1 MAANTAQATPSS
13 SWSYGAAGDA
23 QVHENPEWEKAR
35 LALASINKSQNSA
48 KSAQANRTT
57 AEAGQ
62 FQPTVSDSTAMPQ
75 QQPQQP
81 QQPQP
86 PQQQQQQQ
94 QQQYYPWYQ
103 QTQQHYPGYTYPY
116 NYYYPMGPYGAAY
129 PPNQYGVPPGPYPGP
144 PNSNGQPPP
153 VPGMEDQSS
162 NYPPQPQPPPPTTPQ
177 PPQSPTTS
185 DKPPPPPPPPIPPQ
199 SNSQFPPPPSPSSY
213 SANNSMPY
221 PPNDPNQMQMYNHS
235 QTRPNYGQGFQ
246 GQNTYQPS
254 QNNPQ
259 HQQQPGQYL
268 PGLCRGDNKNQ
279 KQGQQLWH
287 RMKQSPGTASVKF
300 NISKRPYQVQ
310 CGPVSNQAFPPGEQP
325 SGLNPSP
332 SSPASATSAPQGAQT
347 RPQDWPQAMKEYVQ
361 RCFTAC
367 ETEEDKDRTEKVLKE
382 VLQDRLK
389 DGSAYTIDWNREPL
403 PELKAKQS
411 RWESIQPQRASDGSI
426 CRGGSTAAAASRGRG
441 GGHRLGHYRNIF
453 SQRSPSSSSSHSSS
467 RSPSPSHGRH
477 RDRSNQRHRRSDS
490 GSQSD
495 SSISSDLRPQL
506 SRRSQR
512 GARGRGNDRDRGRGG
527 GERGR
532 GRGGKANRGR
542 RNMEDANAAV
552 GKKRKGGNAG
562 LDFHDPNRE
571 AKKQSRA
578 ARFHKQLRSEP
589 LVLSIHSLDLPDGTQ
604 EGLSWEDC
612 PIVGTCQDITKHYLR
627 LTCAPD
633 PSTVRPVSV
642 LRRSLQ
648 AVKTHWKTH
657 QDYTYACEQMKSIR
671 QDLTVQGVRTDF
683 TVEVYECHARIALE
697 KGDHEEFNQC
707 QTQLKALYKDHPS
720 ENIGEFTAYRLL
732 YYIFTKNSG
741 DLTTEL
747 VYITPTLR
755 ADVCVAHAL
764 ALRAAWALGNFRRFF
779 KLYLEAPRMA
789 SYLIDKFVERERKA
803 ALRAIVKTFRPYVPV
818 QYVQSSLGFPCLDSC
833 MTFLNGLGVSFTPAD
848 PEKIDCKTSTA
859 ALAAS

>member
-1 MAANTAQATPSS
+1 YLMSGQASHPQANGNMGNFSS
-13 SWSYGAAGDA
+13 GDG

-35 LALASINKSQNSA
+35 QALASINKSQSSA
-48 KSAQANRTT
+48 KTAQ
-57 AEAGQ
+57 AGQ
-62 FQPTVSDSTAMPQ
+62 FQPAVTDSAAI
-75 QQPQQP
+75 
-81 QQPQP
+81 
-86 PQQQQQQQ
+86 QQQQQQQ
-94 QQQYYPWYQ
+94 PQQYYPWYQ

-116 NYYYPMGPYGAAY
+116 NYYYPVGP
-129 PPNQYGVPPGPYPGP
+129 
-144 PNSNGQPPP
+144 PPP
-153 VPGMEDQSS
+153 VPGMEDQSTG
-162 NYPPQPQPPPPTTPQ
+162 YPSQSQPPPPATPQ
-177 PPQSPTTS
+177 QPQSPTTS
-185 DKPPPPPPPPIPPQ
+185 EKPPPPPPPPIPPPP
-199 SNSQFPPPPSPSSY
+199 NSQYPPPPSQNAY
-213 SANNSMPY
+213 SANNSMQY
-221 PPNDPNQMQMYNHS
+221 PHGDPNQMQAYNHS
-235 QTRPNYGQGFQ
+235 QGRPNYGQGFQ
-246 GQNTYQPS
+246 AQHTYQPS
-254 QNNPQ
+254 QNTS
-259 HQQQPGQYL
+259 QQPGQYV
-268 PGLCRGDNKNQ
+268 PGLGRGEANKNKNQ

-287 RMKQSPGTASVKF
+287 RMKQAPGTSSVKF
-300 NISKRPYQVQ
+300 NIHKRPYQVQ
-310 CGPVSNQAFPPGEQP
+310 CSSMSNQSFPPGEQP
-325 SGLNPSP
+325 SGLNPTPSSP
-332 SSPASATSAPQGAQT
+332 SSASAAPGGAQT

-389 DGSAYTIDWNREPL
+389 DGSAYTIDWTHEPL
-403 PELKAKQS
+403 PELKVKQS
-411 RWESIQPQRASDGSI
+411 RWESVASQRSSDGSI
-426 CRGGSTAAAASRGRG
+426 SRGGSAVVASPRGRG
-441 GGHRLGHYRNIF
+441 GAHRLGHYRNIF
-453 SQRSPSSSSSHSSS
+453 SQRSPSSSSSRSSS
-467 RSPSPSHGRH
+467 RSPSPSHGRN

-512 GARGRGNDRDRGRGG
+512 GGRGRGNDRDRGRGG
-527 GERGR
+527 GVRGR

-542 RNMEDANAAV
+542 RNMDDSNPAV

-589 LVLSIHSLDLPDGTQ
+589 LVLSINSLDLPDGTQ

-612 PIVGTCQDITKHYLR
+612 PIVGTCQDITKSYLR

-633 PSTVRPVSV
+633 PSTVRPVHV
-642 LRRSLQ
+642 LRKSLQ
-648 AVKTHWKTH
+648 AVKIHWKTH
-657 QDYTYACEQMKSIR
+657 HDYTYACEQMKSIR

-707 QTQLKALYKDHPS
+707 QTQLKALYKDNPS

-747 VYITPTLR
+747 VYLTPALR

-764 ALRAAWALGNFRRFF
+764 ALRAAWALGNYRRFF
-779 KLYLEAPRMA
+779 KLYKEAPRMA
-789 SYLIDKFVERERKA
+789 SYLIDKFVERERKV
-803 ALRAIVKTFRPYVPV
+803 ALRAIAKTFRPDLPV
-818 QYVQSSLGFPCLDSC
+818 QYVQSNLGFSCLDSC
-833 MTFLNGLGVSFTPAD
+833 MAFLTGLGVTFYPCD
-848 PEKIDCKTSTA
+848 PQKIDCKTSTA

>member
-1 MAANTAQATPSS
+1 MAANTTQANPTAN
-13 SWSYGAAGDA
+13 WSYGAAGDG

-35 LALASINKSQNSA
+35 QALASISKSQSSA
-48 KSAQANRTT
+48 KTT
-57 AEAGQ
+57 QAGQ
-62 FQPTVSDSTAMPQ
+62 FQPAVTDSSGV
-75 QQPQQP
+75 
-81 QQPQP
+81 
-86 PQQQQQQQ
+86 QQ

-116 NYYYPMGPYGAAY
+116 NYYYPMAP
-129 PPNQYGVPPGPYPGP
+129 
-144 PNSNGQPPP
+144 PPP
-153 VPGMEDQSS
+153 VPGMEDQSPT
-162 NYPPQPQPPPPTTPQ
+162 YPSQPQPPPPATPQ

-185 DKPPPPPPPPIPPQ
+185 EKPPPPPPPPIPPPP
-199 SNSQFPPPPSPSSY
+199 NSQYPPPPSQNAY
-213 SANNSMPY
+213 SNNTSMPY
-221 PPNDPNQMQMYNHS
+221 PPGDPNQMQVYNHS
-235 QTRPNYGQGFQ
+235 QGRPNYGQGFQ
-246 GQNTYQPS
+246 AQNSYQPS
-254 QNNPQ
+254 QNNTQ
-259 HQQQPGQYL
+259 QQQPGQYL
-268 PGLCRGDNKNQ
+268 PGLGRAEANKNKNQ

-287 RMKQSPGTASVKF
+287 RMKQSPGTAAVKF
-300 NISKRPYQVQ
+300 NIPKRPYQVQ
-310 CGPVSNQAFPPGEQP
+310 CSPVSSQTFPPGEQP
-325 SGLNPSP
+325 SGLNPTP
-332 SSPASATSAPQGAQT
+332 SSPATASAAPAGAQT

-389 DGSAYTIDWNREPL
+389 DGSAYTIDWTREPL
-403 PELKAKQS
+403 PELKVKQS
-411 RWESIQPQRASDGSI
+411 RWEAVPHQRASDSSI
-426 CRGGSTAAAASRGRG
+426 SRGGSTVAAASRGRG
-441 GGHRLGHYRNIF
+441 GGHRLGNYRNIF
-453 SQRSPSSSSSHSSS
+453 SQRSPSSSSSRSSS
-467 RSPSPSHGRH
+467 HSPSPSPSHGRN

-490 GSQSD
+490 GSHSD
-495 SSISSDLRPQL
+495 SSMSSDLRPQL
-506 SRRSQR
+506 SRRNQK

-542 RNMEDANAAV
+542 RNMEDSNTAV

-589 LVLSIHSLDLPDGTQ
+589 LVLSINALDLPDGTQ

-612 PIVGTCQDITKHYLR
+612 PIVGTCQDITKSYLR

-633 PSTVRPVSV
+633 PSTVRPVPV
-642 LRRSLQ
+642 LRKSLQ
-648 AVKTHWKTH
+648 AVKSHWKTH

-671 QDLTVQGVRTDF
+671 QDLTVQGIRTDF

-707 QTQLKALYKDHPS
+707 QTQLKALYKDNPS
-720 ENIGEFTAYRLL
+720 ENIGEFTAYRLM

-747 VYITPTLR
+747 VYLTPALR
-755 ADVCVAHAL
+755 ADQCVAHAL
-764 ALRAAWALGNFRRFF
+764 ALRAAWALGNYRRFF

-789 SYLIDKFVERERKA
+789 SYLIDKFVERERKI
-803 ALRAIVKTFRPYVPV
+803 ALRAIVKTFRPDLPV
-818 QYVQSSLGFPCLDSC
+818 EYVQSTLGFPCLDSC
-833 MTFLNGLGVSFTPAD
+833 MTFLTGLGVTFIPSD
-848 PEKIDCKTSTA
+848 PQKIDCKSSISLTPTH
-859 ALAAS
+859 

>member
-1 MAANTAQATPSS
+1 MAANTTQATPATN
-13 SWSYGAAGDA
+13 WSYGATGDG

-35 LALASINKSQNSA
+35 QALASINKSQSA
-48 KSAQANRTT
+48 AKTTQANRTT
-57 AEAGQ
+57 AE
-62 FQPTVSDSTAMPQ
+62 
-75 QQPQQP
+75 
-81 QQPQP
+81 
-86 PQQQQQQQ
+86 
-94 QQQYYPWYQ
+94 
-103 QTQQHYPGYTYPY
+103 
-116 NYYYPMGPYGAAY
+116 
-129 PPNQYGVPPGPYPGP
+129 
-144 PNSNGQPPP
+144 PPP
-153 VPGMEDQSS
+153 VPGMEDQSPS
-162 NYPPQPQPPPPTTPQ
+162 YPSQPQPPPPATPQ

-185 DKPPPPPPPPIPPQ
+185 EKPPPPPPPPIPPPP
-199 SNSQFPPPPSPSSY
+199 NSQYPPPPSQNAY

-221 PPNDPNQMQMYNHS
+221 PPGDPNQMQVYNHS
-235 QTRPNYGQGFQ
+235 QGRPNYGQGFQ
-246 GQNTYQPS
+246 AQNTYQPS
-254 QNNPQ
+254 QNTS
-259 HQQQPGQYL
+259 QQTSQYV
-268 PGLCRGDNKNQ
+268 PGLGRGEANKTKNQ

-287 RMKQSPGTASVKF
+287 RMKQAPGTAAVKF
-300 NISKRPYQVQ
+300 NIPKRPYQVQ
-310 CGPVSNQAFPPGEQP
+310 CSPVSNQAFPPGEQP
-325 SGLNPSP
+325 SGLNPAP
-332 SSPASATSAPQGAQT
+332 SSPATASAAPGGAQT

-389 DGSAYTIDWNREPL
+389 DGSAYTIDWTREPL
-403 PELKAKQS
+403 PELKVKQS
-411 RWESIQPQRASDGSI
+411 RWEAVPPQRTSDNSI
-426 CRGGSTAAAASRGRG
+426 SRGGSTAAAASRGRG

-453 SQRSPSSSSSHSSS
+453 SQRSPSSSSSRSSS

-506 SRRSQR
+506 SRRNQK
-512 GARGRGNDRDRGRGG
+512 GGRGRGNDRDRGRGG

-542 RNMEDANAAV
+542 RNMDESNV
-552 GKKRKGGNAG
+552 GKKRKGGSAG

-589 LVLSIHSLDLPDGTQ
+589 LVLSINALDLPDGTQ

-612 PIVGTCQDITKHYLR
+612 PIVGTCQDITKPYLR

-633 PSTVRPVSV
+633 PSTVRPVHV
-642 LRRSLQ
+642 LRKSLQ
-648 AVKTHWKTH
+648 AVKAHWKNN
-657 QDYTYACEQMKSIR
+657 QDYAYACEQMKSIR

-707 QTQLKALYKDHPS
+707 QTQLKALYKDNPS

-747 VYITPTLR
+747 VYLTPALR
-755 ADVCVAHAL
+755 ADECVAHAL
-764 ALRAAWALGNFRRFF
+764 ALRAAWALGNYRRFF

-789 SYLIDKFVERERKA
+789 SYLIDKFVERERKI
-803 ALRAIVKTFRPYVPV
+803 ALRAIVKTFRPDLPV
-818 QYVQSSLGFPCLDSC
+818 QYVQSTLGFPCLDSC
-833 MTFLNGLGVSFTPAD
+833 MAFLTGLGVTFTPSD
-848 PEKIDCKTSTA
+848 PQKIDCKTSTA
-859 ALAAS
+859 SLAAS

>member
-1 MAANTAQATPSS
+1 MAANTTQATPTTN
-13 SWSYGAAGDA
+13 WSYSAAGDG

-35 LALASINKSQNSA
+35 QALASINKSQSQSTA
-48 KSAQANRTT
+48 KTTQANRTT

-62 FQPTVSDSTAMPQ
+62 FQPAVTDSTAIQQQ
-75 QQPQQP
+75 QQPQH
-81 QQPQP
+81 
-86 PQQQQQQQ
+86 QQQQQQ

-129 PPNQYGVPPGPYPGP
+129 PPNQYGVPAGGSYPGTP
-144 PNSNGQPPP
+144 TSNGQPPP
-153 VPGMEDQSS
+153 VPGMEDQSP
-162 NYPPQPQPPPPTTPQ
+162 NYPSQPQPPPPSTPQ

-185 DKPPPPPPPPIPPQ
+185 EKPPPPPPPPIPP
-199 SNSQFPPPPSPSSY
+199 SPNSQYPAHPSQNSY
-213 SANNSMPY
+213 SATNSMQY
-221 PPNDPNQMQMYNHS
+221 PPGDPNQMQVYNHS
-235 QTRPNYGQGFQ
+235 QGRPNYGQGFQ
-246 GQNTYQPS
+246 AQNTYQPS
-254 QNNPQ
+254 QNTS
-259 HQQQPGQYL
+259 QQQQQSGQYV
-268 PGLCRGDNKNQ
+268 PGLGRGDNKNKNQ

-287 RMKQSPGTASVKF
+287 RMKQAPGTASVKF
-300 NISKRPYQVQ
+300 NIHKRPYQVQ
-310 CGPVSNQAFPPGEQP
+310 SNQTFPPGEQP
-325 SGLNPSP
+325 SGLNPTP
-332 SSPASATSAPQGAQT
+332 SSPASTSGAPGGAQT

-389 DGSAYTIDWNREPL
+389 DGSAYTIDWTREPL
-403 PELKAKQS
+403 PELKVKQS
-411 RWESIQPQRASDGSI
+411 RWESVPSQRSSDGSVS
-426 CRGGSTAAAASRGRG
+426 RGGSTAAAASRGRG
-441 GGHRLGHYRNIF
+441 AGHRLGHYRNIF
-453 SQRSPSSSSSHSSS
+453 SQRSPSSSSSNSSS

-532 GRGGKANRGR
+532 GRGKANRGR
-542 RNMEDANAAV
+542 RNMEDSNATV

-589 LVLSIHSLDLPDGTQ
+589 LVLSINSLDLPDGSQ
-604 EGLSWEDC
+604 EGISWEDC
-612 PIVGTCQDITKHYLR
+612 PIVGTCQDITKSYLR

-633 PSTVRPVSV
+633 ASTVRPVQV
-642 LRRSLQ
+642 LRKSLQ
-648 AVKTHWKTH
+648 AVKAHWQTH
-657 QDYTYACEQMKSIR
+657 QDYVYACEQMKSIR
-671 QDLTVQGVRTDF
+671 QDLTVQGVRTEF

-707 QTQLKALYKDHPS
+707 QTQLKALYKDNPS
-720 ENIGEFTAYRLL
+720 DNIGEFTAYRLL

-747 VYITPTLR
+747 VYLTPALR

-789 SYLIDKFVERERKA
+789 SYLIDKFVERERKI
-803 ALRAIVKTFRPYVPV
+803 ALRAIFKTFRPDLPV
-818 QYVQSSLGFPCLDSC
+818 QYVQSTLGFPCLDSC
-833 MTFLNGLGVSFTPAD
+833 MAFLTGLGVTFIPSD
-848 PEKIDCKTSTA
+848 PQKIDCKTSTA
-859 ALAAS
+859 SLAAS